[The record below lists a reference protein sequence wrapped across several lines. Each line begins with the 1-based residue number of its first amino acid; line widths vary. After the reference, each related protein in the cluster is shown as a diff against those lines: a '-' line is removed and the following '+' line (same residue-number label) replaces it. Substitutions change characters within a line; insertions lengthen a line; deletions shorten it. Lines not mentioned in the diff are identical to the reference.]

1 MHKMNQSLTAQDLFS
16 EMKRMP
22 APERVKF
29 FTLLSSNA
37 FHEDGI
43 SHDQVF
49 GHLEREPFSAG
60 ESAEYLEVSIA
71 TFRRSDVPALRSI
84 WEAESHSDGW
94 TQSTLFCKR
103 PQSVEKSQ
111 TIILAGVSD
120 KA

>member
-71 TFRRSDVPALRSI
+71 TLRRSDVPTFRRYVQSGKLSPIQMVGRNQLFSAKDLRAL
-84 WEAESHSDGW
+84 
-94 TQSTLFCKR
+94 KR
-103 PQSVEKSQ
+103 AKQ
-111 TIILAGVSD
+111 
-120 KA
+120 

>member
-16 EMKRMP
+16 KIKRMS

-49 GHLEREPFSAG
+49 GHLERKPFSAG
-60 ESAEYLEVSIA
+60 KSAEYLEVSIA
-71 TFRRSDVPALRSI
+71 TFRRS
-84 WEAESHSDGW
+84 
-94 TQSTLFCKR
+94 
-103 PQSVEKSQ
+103 
-111 TIILAGVSD
+111 GVTFNLGS
-120 KA
+120 